1 MIGWLLD
8 TNVIAELINPAGELR
23 VKAWA
28 SGQDERTLFLSI
40 LTFGEFEKGVHNL
53 PPDDPNRLRH
63 TATRNGLA
71 ARFDR
76 RVLPVSDSI
85 VLRWGAISGKVKRG
99 RGHAPSVIDTLLA
112 ATALDH
118 DLYLATRNI
127 RDVRHSG
134 AAVFNP
140 WVDDPASFA
149 LKRRFRGG
157 S

>member
-8 TNVIAELINPAGELR
+8 TNVVAELINPTGERR

-53 PPDDPNRLRH
+53 PPDDPNRSRH
-63 TATRNGLA
+63 TATREGLA
-71 ARFDR
+71 VRFDR
-76 RVLPVSDSI
+76 RVLPVSDLHRFALEI
-85 VLRWGAISGKVKRG
+85 ISGEVKRL

-112 ATALDH
+112 ATALNH

-134 AAVFNP
+134 AAAFNP
-140 WVDDPASFA
+140 WADDPANFT
-149 LKRRFRGG
+149 LN
-157 S
+157 